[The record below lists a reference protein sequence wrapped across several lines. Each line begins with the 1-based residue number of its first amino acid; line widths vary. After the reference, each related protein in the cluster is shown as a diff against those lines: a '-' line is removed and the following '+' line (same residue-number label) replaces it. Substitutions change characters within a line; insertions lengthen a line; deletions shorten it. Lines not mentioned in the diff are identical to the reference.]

1 MYNTSDVK
9 RELSKTQKECLALA
23 TDSNASIVSIM
34 LNAGGDLHYTGSVHR
49 NDFPGGCF
57 VANGRTKAK
66 MLKYLREHVKAF
78 EGSK

>member
-1 MYNTSDVK
+1 MYNTRDVK

-23 TDSNASIVSIM
+23 TDSHASIVSIV
-34 LNAGGDLHYTGSVHR
+34 LDSGGGLCYTGSVHR

-57 VANGRTKAK
+57 TSNRRTKAK
-66 MLKYLREHVKAF
+66 MLKDLREQVKDF

>member
-34 LNAGGDLHYTGSVHR
+34 LNAGGYIILVVYIGMIFLV
-49 NDFPGGCF
+49 
-57 VANGRTKAK
+57 VA
-66 MLKYLREHVKAF
+66 L
-78 EGSK
+78 